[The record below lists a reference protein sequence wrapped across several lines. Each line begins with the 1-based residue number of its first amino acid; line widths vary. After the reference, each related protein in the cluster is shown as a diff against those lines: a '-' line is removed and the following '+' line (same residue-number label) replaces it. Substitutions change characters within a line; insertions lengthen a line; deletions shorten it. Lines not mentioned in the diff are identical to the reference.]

1 MTIDIPREKYYQW
14 KQAYNAC
21 KKQSSVAIKDL
32 YDTYFLGYIRDEYTK
47 TFKEVIDNKTTKKSE
62 ISLND
67 FQTFLNNV
75 ITRSNKYLQDET
87 KWSPFYKK
95 KRQQAVNYLIVA
107 SQNLNNYIND
117 ALKKEKMDPLLSSEV
132 SDIIEGMK
140 VSETKISIQRKMKCL
155 AYVLDV
161 PWLPYTE
168 STTLRLYIILKGE
181 GKLLSKLNYEVDLA
195 NYEFSDGTKYTDKN
209 FKSRKFYKIA
219 SNSVQTPLYKNNFCN
234 LVGKLSVDVYLS
246 PNDIGSKLLK
256 KCVSFDSEQV
266 LKYTDL

>member
-1 MTIDIPREKYYQW
+1 MTIDIPKEKYYQW
-14 KQAYNAC
+14 KQAYKAC

-47 TFKEVIDNKTTKKSE
+47 TFKEVIENTATKKSE

-75 ITRSNKYLQDET
+75 ITRSNKYLKDEK

-117 ALKKEKMDPLLSSEV
+117 ALQKQSSGLSDLLQNN
-132 SDIIEGMK
+132 IK
-140 VSETKISIQRKMKCL
+140 VSIQRKMKCL
-155 AYVLDV
+155 PFVLDIQ
-161 PWLPYTE
+161 WLPYTE
-168 STTLRLYIILKGE
+168 STTLRVYIILKGE
-181 GKLLSKLNYEVDLA
+181 GNLLSKLNNQVDLA
-195 NYEFSDGTKYTDKN
+195 NYEFANGTKYTDKN

-219 SNSVQTPLYKNNFCN
+219 SNSVQPLLSN
-234 LVGKLSVDVYLS
+234 LVGKLSVDIYLS

>member
-75 ITRSNKYLQDET
+75 ITRSNKYLQDEK

-117 ALKKEKMDPLLSSEV
+117 ALQKQSSGLSDLLQNN
-132 SDIIEGMK
+132 IK
-140 VSETKISIQRKMKCL
+140 VSIQRKMKCL
-155 AYVLDV
+155 PFVLDV